1 MGIYKYLLDKRISG
15 NRNLAPCSIEHGLVA
30 EVKVQPKFIY
40 DVVYFEF
47 EDLNE
52 REPISKQCCTFIW
65 CFPWFYIDFCRLP
78 GGTEIKWK
86 MSGNS

>member
-15 NRNLAPCSIEHGLVA
+15 NRNLAPCSIEHGLAA

-40 DVVYFEF
+40 DLVYFEF

-52 REPISKQCCTFIW
+52 REPISKQRCTFIW
-65 CFPWFYIDFCRLP
+65 CFP
-78 GGTEIKWK
+78 
-86 MSGNS
+86 